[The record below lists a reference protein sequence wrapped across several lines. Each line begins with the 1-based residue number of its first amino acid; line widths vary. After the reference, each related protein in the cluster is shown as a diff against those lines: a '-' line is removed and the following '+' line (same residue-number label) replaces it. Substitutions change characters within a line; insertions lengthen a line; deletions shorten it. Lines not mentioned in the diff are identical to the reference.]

1 MISGTLFDESQ
12 HLEEFFRAL
21 EEESNINLPTLK
33 DEVESET
40 EANETIEG
48 ETEEEAEGE
57 EISIDR
63 LSKRINNT
71 AFILLQLS
79 RRGQL
84 TTV

>member
-1 MISGTLFDESQ
+1 MKVNIW
-12 HLEEFFRAL
+12 EFFRAL

-33 DEVESET
+33 DEVETET

-48 ETEEEAEGE
+48 ETEEEAEDE
-57 EISIDR
+57 ETSIDR

-79 RRGQL
+79 RRGPINYSFEQ
-84 TTV
+84 